1 MMEELYPIITSLPP
15 KYFHSYRLLYPKH
28 LVVTE
33 IPSSQHAQYMYQSI
47 EPTAMLEIT
56 VACIII
62 LEIKLS
68 LYFPVEIDKYY
79 QKLSNAVKP
88 KIK

>member
-1 MMEELYPIITSLPP
+1 
-15 KYFHSYRLLYPKH
+15 
-28 LVVTE
+28 
-33 IPSSQHAQYMYQSI
+33 
-47 EPTAMLEIT
+47 MLEIT

-68 LYFPVEIDKYY
+68 LYFPVEIDKNY
-79 QKLSNAVKP
+79 QVLSNVVKP